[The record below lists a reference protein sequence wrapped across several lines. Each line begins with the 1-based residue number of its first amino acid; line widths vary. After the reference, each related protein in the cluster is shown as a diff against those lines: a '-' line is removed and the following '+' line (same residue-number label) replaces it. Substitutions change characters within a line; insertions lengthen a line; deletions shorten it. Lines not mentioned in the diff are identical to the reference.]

1 MHVRGILPSIAKA
14 LRAIHQ
20 REQITIVEGSDG
32 SSYFW
37 IMPVRI
43 ALAHEESEERL
54 FCRYEEEISI
64 EEMDVSDYLSET
76 LERYFEEDVQP
87 EGLRDISGGKG
98 FAWYLTHNLYTY
110 DTVRTMLKEWQSIA
124 KHQP

>member
-20 REQITIVEGSDG
+20 REQITIVEGHDG

-43 ALAHEESEERL
+43 ALAHEESEEGL

-64 EEMDVSDYLSET
+64 EEMDVSDYLSVAYHSLAVSSST
-76 LERYFEEDVQP
+76 CN
-87 EGLRDISGGKG
+87 K
-98 FAWYLTHNLYTY
+98 
-110 DTVRTMLKEWQSIA
+110 VR
-124 KHQP
+124 